1 MAVEPSTWMSRSS
14 GAADVFVISTC
25 FGGAVPGISRP
36 KLSEGIARLAG
47 FSGDLTV
54 AKSRRC
60 VGTAGT
66 ASGCTILPM
75 LGMTSR
81 ADGATDVSEST
92 PRIAYAATSP
102 TVRRAAAATPR
113 PRLKGGSLVGSPQRM
128 VCPFS

>member
-1 MAVEPSTWMSRSS
+1 MSRSS

-25 FGGAVPGISRP
+25 FGVAVPGRTRP
-36 KLSEGIARLAG
+36 KLSDEIAMLAG

-54 AKSRRC
+54 AKSGRG

-66 ASGCTILPM
+66 ASGCTIVPM
-75 LGMTSR
+75 LGMASR
-81 ADGATDVSEST
+81 GDGATDVSEGT

-113 PRLKGGSLVGSPQRM
+113 PRLKGGSLVGS
-128 VCPFS
+128 